1 MDFTWIILDNI
12 IFGYSKTFKTIFN
25 NIPVEKIILFDLDNT
40 LIKTKSKKVFPIN
53 KHDWEFIIH
62 TVPEIINKEVENNKT
77 ICGIISN
84 QKGLK
89 SQFMIKDW
97 IDKLKAIGQQLA
109 FHFIF
114 VSLKD
119 DRFRKPLPSSWDYIK
134 TNLLD
139 AINLNNIISK
149 NKIYYIGDA
158 CGRPGDFSDT
168 DIKYSINCGFK
179 FKTPEMLFKFN
190 QNIQDIKNCSATYP
204 PIPYYTPNEQDKLIT
219 NTFNLIKL
227 NINQKKKIFIM
238 MIGFPASGKSFL
250 RKEIIKKY
258 PEFKYLN
265 SDDTVKKI
273 IDPNLIN
280 KNINKNIT
288 SYDYV
293 IEDNTNL
300 NKKTRTKLL
309 SEFNYYTKIAI
320 FFSHSMDTTK
330 HLNYMRM
337 YWFGAHLISQLVYR
351 TLNKSFLEPD
361 ILEGFDNMIGID
373 KVFTNFIFENNKIK
387 YYF

>member
-1 MDFTWIILDNI
+1 MDFTWIILDNL
-12 IFGYSKTFKTIFN
+12 IFGYSNQFKKIFN
-25 NIPVEKIILFDLDNT
+25 NVTVDKIILFDLDNT

-53 KHDWEFIIH
+53 KHDWEFLVP
-62 TVPEIINKEVENNKT
+62 TVPEIINKDIQNNKT

-89 SQFMIKDW
+89 SDFMINDW
-97 IDKLKAIGQQLA
+97 IWKLKAIGQQMT
-109 FHFIF
+109 FHFVF

-119 DRFRKPLPSSWDYIK
+119 DRFRKPLPASWDYIK

-139 AINLNNIISK
+139 SINLNNIISK

-168 DIKYSINCGFK
+168 DIKYSINCEFR
-179 FKTPEMLFKFN
+179 FKTPEMFFKFN
-190 QNIQDIKNCSATYP
+190 QNIPDIKNCSATYP
-204 PIPYYTPNEQDKLIT
+204 PIPYYTTNEQDKLIEYI
-219 NTFNLIKL
+219 FNLIKS
-227 NINQKKKIFIM
+227 NINQKNKIFIM

-250 RKEIIKKY
+250 RKEIIKKFNQ
-258 PEFKYLN
+258 FKYLN
-265 SDDTVKKI
+265 NDDTNNKI
-273 IDPNLIN
+273 IDPNLIH
-280 KNINKNIT
+280 KNAT
-288 SYDYV
+288 SYDFV

-300 NKKTRTKLL
+300 NKKTRIKLL
-309 SEFNYYTKIAI
+309 SEFNSYTKIGI
-320 FFSHSMDTTK
+320 FFNLSMDITK

-337 YWFGAHLISQLVYR
+337 YWFGAHLINQLVYR

-361 ILEGFDNMIGID
+361 ILEGFDNMFQID

>member
-1 MDFTWIILDNI
+1 MDFTWIILDNLV
-12 IFGYSKTFKTIFN
+12 FGYSKQFKNKFN
-25 NIPVEKIILFDLDNT
+25 NVTVDKIILFDLDNT

-53 KHDWEFIIH
+53 KNDWEFL
-62 TVPEIINKEVENNKT
+62 TDSVVTTINSDINSGKT

-89 SQFMIKDW
+89 SQSMVNDW
-97 IDKLKAIGQQLA
+97 IDKIKNINNFLQ

-119 DRFRKPLPSSWDYIK
+119 DRFRKPLPASWDYIK

-139 AINLNNIISK
+139 SINLNYVLAK

-158 CGRPGDFSDT
+158 CGRSGDFSDT
-168 DIKYSINCGFK
+168 DIKYSINCEFK
-179 FKTPEMLFKFN
+179 FKTPEMFFKFN
-190 QNIQDIKNCSATYP
+190 LNTPGIKDCTVTYP
-204 PIPYYTPNEQDKLIT
+204 QIPYYDLNEQDVLIT
-219 NTFNLIKL
+219 HIFNLIKS
-227 NINQKKKIFIM
+227 NINQKNKIFIM

-250 RKEIIKKY
+250 RKEIIKKFNQ
-258 PEFKYLN
+258 FKYIN
-265 SDDTVKKI
+265 NDDTNNKI

-280 KNINKNIT
+280 KNAN
-288 SYDYV
+288 SFDFV

-300 NKKTRTKLL
+300 NKKTRIKLL
-309 SEFNYYTKIAI
+309 SDFNSHTKIGI
-320 FFSHSMDTTK
+320 FFNLSMDITK

-361 ILEGFDNMIGID
+361 ILEGFDNMILID
-373 KVFTNFIFENNKIK
+373 KVFNNFVFENNKIK